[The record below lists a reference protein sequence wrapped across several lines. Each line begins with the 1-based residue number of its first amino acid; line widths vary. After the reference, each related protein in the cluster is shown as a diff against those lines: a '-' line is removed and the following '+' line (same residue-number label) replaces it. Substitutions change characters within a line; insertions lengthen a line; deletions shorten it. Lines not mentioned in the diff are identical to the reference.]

1 MKYTVDGA
9 LCSGHA
15 RCQTVAPG
23 VFDLTSPWCRRPY
36 PRSSGGPPGPRF
48 GVNTPLISLLR
59 LLENSILALVNTVN
73 DTMSGGLV

>member
-23 VFDLTSPWCRRPY
+23 VFDLDESVMPPTVPEILGRPA
-36 PRSSGGPPGPRF
+36 R
-48 GVNTPLISLLR
+48 TPLR
-59 LLENSILALVNTVN
+59 R
-73 DTMSGGLV
+73 